1 MTVDRRS
8 TRSGA
13 AGGRDRV
20 ADRTPHGP
28 DGAMAAAQGGG
39 HGDRPCG
46 PLTAVIV
53 HRDRAEACVGTG
65 RALLAEGVDHLVVVD
80 NGSPAVAIETVRA
93 GLPGAL
99 VLPLGRNAGFG
110 PGANAGLRHWL
121 DQPAATAGS
130 WVLVC
135 PHDARPDPGCVSTLL
150 AAATGRPRAGLA
162 SAEYGD
168 HGERLA
174 RPVIDRYLGGIL
186 GPSDRRPGWEAAD
199 HPHGT
204 LLLASRA
211 CLEEIGLF
219 DESYFAYCE
228 EADLG
233 LRATAAGWE
242 VGIVWGAV
250 VRNPGM
256 SSETGVPEYLMLR
269 NSLHLVRRNFGR
281 YPAGIRLVMAVW
293 TTVVGAVLPAHR
305 TPFWHLGG
313 RVRALRDF
321 VLGKDGPPPAALLR

>member
-1 MTVDRRS
+1 M
-8 TRSGA
+8 SGA
-13 AGGRDRV
+13 
-20 ADRTPHGP
+20 PWGP
-28 DGAMAAAQGGG
+28 V
-39 HGDRPCG
+39 
-46 PLTAVIV
+46 TAVIV

-65 RALLAEGVDHLVVVD
+65 RALLAQGVDRLVVVD
-80 NGSPAVAIETVRA
+80 NGSPVAALEAVRR
-93 GLPGAL
+93 GLPGAE
-99 VLPLGRNAGFG
+99 VLALGRNAGFG

-121 DQPAATAGS
+121 VGPPDVVGR
-130 WVLVC
+130 WVVVC
-135 PHDARPDPGCVSTLL
+135 PHDARPEPGCVATLL
-150 AAATGRPRAGLA
+150 GAASARPRAGLA

-168 HGERLA
+168 DGVRLA
-174 RPVIDRYLGGIL
+174 RPVVDRYLGGIL
-186 GPSDRRPGWEAAD
+186 GPSERRPGWEAAD

-204 LLLASRA
+204 LLLARRE
-211 CLEEIGLF
+211 CLAEIGLF

-281 YPAGIRLVMAVW
+281 YPAGIRLLMAIW

-321 VLGKDGPPPAALLR
+321 VLGKDGPQPAALLR